1 MNTYS
6 VDTGENIMSYYD
18 DENDDFDRAFIKEF
32 ADLVENE
39 LGIMSDDSEDSIE
52 LFNEDKDAQMLA
64 NIIEEVTGINPRQ
77 DVEFIYRDDFD
88 ELMENVAEHILYNS
102 DKESLRL
109 FDIAKERLEEL
120 YDDDEPYTYD
130 DRFPDI
136 RGY

>member
-1 MNTYS
+1 
-6 VDTGENIMSYYD
+6 MSYY
-18 DENDDFDRAFIKEF
+18 DENDDFDRAFIKDF
-32 ADLVENE
+32 ADLFENE
-39 LGIMSDDSEDSIE
+39 IDIISDESADSIE
-52 LFNEDKDAQMLA
+52 LFNEDKDAQILA

-109 FDIAKERLEEL
+109 FDIAKERLED
-120 YDDDEPYTYD
+120 YYSDDEPYSYD
-130 DRFPDI
+130 DKFPDL

>member
-1 MNTYS
+1 
-6 VDTGENIMSYYD
+6 MSYYD
-18 DENDDFDRAFIKEF
+18 ENDNFDRAFIKEF

-52 LFNEDKDAQMLA
+52 LFNEDKDAQSLA
-64 NIIEEVTGINPRQ
+64 NIIEEVTGVNPRQ

-88 ELMENVAEHILYNS
+88 ELMKNVAEHILYNS

-120 YDDDEPYTYD
+120 YDDDEPYSYD
-130 DRFPDI
+130 DKFPDI

>member
-102 DKESLRL
+102 DKDSLRW
-109 FDIAKERLEEL
+109 FDIVKERLEEL

>member
-1 MNTYS
+1 
-6 VDTGENIMSYYD
+6 MSYYD
-18 DENDDFDRAFIKEF
+18 NENDAFDRAFIKDF
-32 ADLVENE
+32 ADLFENE
-39 LGIMSDDSEDSIE
+39 IGIMSDDSEDSIE
-52 LFNEDKDAQMLA
+52 LFDEDKDAQSLA

-88 ELMENVAEHILYNS
+88 ELMEKVAEHILYNS
-102 DKESLRL
+102 DKRSLRL

>member
-6 VDTGENIMSYYD
+6 DDTGENIMSYYD

-64 NIIEEVTGINPRQ
+64 NIIEEVTGVNPRQ

>member
-1 MNTYS
+1 
-6 VDTGENIMSYYD
+6 MSYY

-52 LFNEDKDAQMLA
+52 LFNEDKDTQMLA
-64 NIIEEVTGINPRQ
+64 NIIEEVTGVNPRQ

-88 ELMENVAEHILYNS
+88 ELMEKVAEHILYNS
-102 DKESLRL
+102 DKRSLRL

-120 YDDDEPYTYD
+120 YDDDEPYSYD
-130 DRFPDI
+130 DKFPDI

>member
-52 LFNEDKDAQMLA
+52 LFNEDKDAQILA

-77 DVEFIYRDDFD
+77 DANFIYRDDFD
-88 ELMENVAEHILYNS
+88 ELMEDVAEHILYNG
-102 DKESLRL
+102 DKDSLRW
-109 FDIAKERLEEL
+109 FNIIKERLEER

-130 DRFPDI
+130 DKFPDI